1 MTKPSLSR
9 RRFLS
14 AAATGAAAVTLAA
27 EAAPAATADAS
38 KHTFRYALNT
48 GTIRGYKL
56 PLAEQINLAA
66 EAGYGGIEPW
76 ISDIEKAAETGGA
89 LKELAK
95 RCVDAGLS
103 VVSAIGFPN
112 WAVND
117 DTARAKGLERMKRDM
132 DLVAQLGGTHIAAP
146 PAGVYQAG
154 ETLDLDR
161 AAERY
166 RAVLE
171 LGRETGVI
179 PQLEFWGASANL
191 SRLDQCLYVAARAG
205 HPDACILAD
214 AFHMYRGGSPF
225 SGLRL
230 VGREASHCFHIN
242 DYPAD
247 PPREN
252 LKDSD
257 RIWPGDG
264 IAPLREILQA
274 FLDNRARVWLSV
286 ELFNA
291 SYWQQPAPE
300 TARTG
305 LAKMKALVASLPA
318 AQHG

>member
-1 MTKPSLSR
+1 
-9 RRFLS
+9 
-14 AAATGAAAVTLAA
+14 
-27 EAAPAATADAS
+27 
-38 KHTFRYALNT
+38 
-48 GTIRGYKL
+48 
-56 PLAEQINLAA
+56 
-66 EAGYGGIEPW
+66 
-76 ISDIEKAAETGGA
+76 
-89 LKELAK
+89 
-95 RCVDAGLS
+95 
-103 VVSAIGFPN
+103 
-112 WAVND
+112 
-117 DTARAKGLERMKRDM
+117 
-132 DLVAQLGGTHIAAP
+132 
-146 PAGVYQAG
+146 
-154 ETLDLDR
+154 
-161 AAERY
+161 
-166 RAVLE
+166 
-171 LGRETGVI
+171 
-179 PQLEFWGASANL
+179 
-191 SRLDQCLYVAARAG
+191 
-205 HPDACILAD
+205 
-214 AFHMYRGGSPF
+214 MYRGGSPF

-230 VGREASHCFHIN
+230 VGREASPCFHSN